1 MVNPTTVHKIK
12 PSLNDVV
19 YCANCGAAMA
29 HSALRYY
36 CPNAS
41 VDSGRTCPTKPV
53 YADHLRYKVIN
64 ELLNRLATDDAIQS
78 ITETIKETT
87 NANAHI
93 HRQTMEQAEASIAE
107 ANAKRPAFLQLVE
120 HGDKTYQDVA
130 ADIHELNRTT
140 AGLAF
145 ESVIAKNKLERL
157 AFLSDEQG
165 IRDAATSVD
174 TWLGGN
180 DPEETQELLDI
191 LIQKVKVGSEL
202 ALIVYHVPMPAAE
215 HPEGVTEDLVELY
228 PNMTT

>member
-12 PSLNDVV
+12 PSLNGMV
-19 YCANCGAAMA
+19 YCANCGAAMV
-29 HSALRYY
+29 HTGQRYY
-36 CPNAS
+36 CPNTS
-41 VDSGRTCPTKPV
+41 VDSGRNCPTKPV
-53 YADHLRYKVIN
+53 HADHLRHMVVN

-87 NANAHI
+87 NANADLQ
-93 HRQTMEQAEASIAE
+93 RQRMEQAEAAIAE

-120 HGDKTYQDVA
+120 DGDKTYQDVA
-130 ADIHELNRTT
+130 AEIDELDRTT

-145 ESVIAKNKLERL
+145 ESIVARNELEKIA
-157 AFLSDEQG
+157 FVSDEQG

-180 DPEETQELLDI
+180 NPDEAQELLD
-191 LIQKVKVGSEL
+191 LLVQKVTVGSES

-228 PNMTT
+228 PSMTA

>member
-12 PSLNDVV
+12 PSLNGMV
-19 YCANCGAAMA
+19 YCANCGAAMV
-29 HSALRYY
+29 HTGQRYY
-36 CPNAS
+36 CPNTS
-41 VDSGRTCPTKPV
+41 VDSGRNCPTKPV
-53 YADHLRYKVIN
+53 HADHLRYMVVN
-64 ELLNRLATDDAIQS
+64 ELLNRLSTDDAIQS

-87 NANAHI
+87 NANADLQ
-93 HRQTMEQAEASIAE
+93 RQRMEQAEAAIAE

-120 HGDKTYQDVA
+120 DGDKTYQDVA
-130 ADIHELNRTT
+130 AEIDELDRTT

-145 ESVIAKNKLERL
+145 ESIVARNELEKIA
-157 AFLSDEQG
+157 FVSDEKG

-180 DPEETQELLDI
+180 NPDEAQELLD
-191 LIQKVKVGSEL
+191 LLVQKVTVGSES

-228 PNMTT
+228 PSMTA

>member
-12 PSLNDVV
+12 PSLNGMV
-19 YCANCGAAMA
+19 YCANCGAAMV
-29 HSALRYY
+29 HTGQRYY
-36 CPNAS
+36 CPNTS
-41 VDSGRTCPTKPV
+41 VDSGRNCPTKPV
-53 YADHLRYKVIN
+53 HADHLRHMVVN

-87 NANAHI
+87 NANADLQ
-93 HRQTMEQAEASIAE
+93 RQRMEQAEAAIAK

-120 HGDKTYQDVA
+120 DGDKTYQDVA
-130 ADIHELNRTT
+130 AEIDELDRTT

-145 ESVIAKNKLERL
+145 ESIVARNELEKIA
-157 AFLSDEQG
+157 FVSDEQG

-180 DPEETQELLDI
+180 NPDEAQELLD
-191 LIQKVKVGSEL
+191 LLVQKVTVGSES

-228 PNMTT
+228 PSMTA

>member
-12 PSLNDVV
+12 PSLNGMV
-19 YCANCGAAMA
+19 YCANCGAAMV
-29 HSALRYY
+29 HTGQRYY
-36 CPNAS
+36 CPNTS
-41 VDSGRTCPTKPV
+41 VDSGRNCPTKPV
-53 YADHLRYKVIN
+53 HADHLRYMVVN

-87 NANAHI
+87 NANADLQ
-93 HRQTMEQAEASIAE
+93 RQRMEQAEAAIAE

-120 HGDKTYQDVA
+120 DGDKTYQDVA
-130 ADIHELNRTT
+130 AEIDELDRTT

-145 ESVIAKNKLERL
+145 ESIVARNELEKIA
-157 AFLSDEQG
+157 FVSDEQG

-180 DPEETQELLDI
+180 NPDEGQELLD
-191 LIQKVKVGSEL
+191 LLVQKVTVGSES

-228 PNMTT
+228 PSITA

>member
-12 PSLNDVV
+12 PSLNGMV
-19 YCANCGAAMA
+19 YCANCGAAMV
-29 HSALRYY
+29 HTGQRYY
-36 CPNAS
+36 CPNTS
-41 VDSGRTCPTKPV
+41 VDSGRNCPTKPV
-53 YADHLRYKVIN
+53 HADHLRHMVVN

-87 NANAHI
+87 NANADI
-93 HRQTMEQAEASIAE
+93 QRQRMEQAEAAIAE

-120 HGDKTYQDVA
+120 DGDKTYQDVA
-130 ADIHELNRTT
+130 AEIDELDRTT

-145 ESVIAKNKLERL
+145 ESIVARNELEKIA
-157 AFLSDEQG
+157 FVSDEQG

-180 DPEETQELLDI
+180 NPDEAQELLD
-191 LIQKVKVGSEL
+191 LLVQKVTVGSES

-228 PNMTT
+228 PSMTA

>member
-12 PSLNDVV
+12 PSLNGMV
-19 YCANCGAAMA
+19 YCANCGAAMV
-29 HSALRYY
+29 HTGQRYY
-36 CPNAS
+36 CPNTS
-41 VDSGRTCPTKPV
+41 VDSGRNCPTKPV
-53 YADHLRYKVIN
+53 HADHLRYMVVN

-87 NANAHI
+87 NANADLQ
-93 HRQTMEQAEASIAE
+93 RQRMEQAEAAIAE

-120 HGDKTYQDVA
+120 DGDKTYKNVA
-130 ADIHELNRTT
+130 AEIDELDRTT

-145 ESVIAKNKLERL
+145 ESIVARNELEKIA
-157 AFLSDEQG
+157 FVSDEQG

-180 DPEETQELLDI
+180 NPDEAQELLD
-191 LIQKVKVGSEL
+191 LLVQKVTVGSES

-228 PNMTT
+228 PSMTA

>member
-12 PSLNDVV
+12 PSLNGMV
-19 YCANCGAAMA
+19 YCANCGAAMV
-29 HSALRYY
+29 HTGQRYY
-36 CPNAS
+36 CPNTS
-41 VDSGRTCPTKPV
+41 VDSGRNCPTKPV
-53 YADHLRYKVIN
+53 YADHLRYMVVN

-87 NANAHI
+87 NANADLQ
-93 HRQTMEQAEASIAE
+93 RQRMEQAEAAIAE

-120 HGDKTYQDVA
+120 DGDKTYQDVA
-130 ADIHELNRTT
+130 AEIDELDRTT

-145 ESVIAKNKLERL
+145 ESIVARNELEKIA
-157 AFLSDEQG
+157 FVSDEQG

-180 DPEETQELLDI
+180 NPDEAQELLD
-191 LIQKVKVGSEL
+191 LLVQKVTVGSES

-228 PNMTT
+228 PSMTA

>member
-12 PSLNDVV
+12 PSLNGMV
-19 YCANCGAAMA
+19 YCANCGAAMV
-29 HSALRYY
+29 HTGQHYC

-41 VDSGRTCPTKPV
+41 VDSGRSCPTKPV
-53 YADHLRYKVIN
+53 LAELLRYTVVN

-87 NANAHI
+87 NANADI
-93 HRQTMEQAEASIAE
+93 QRQRMEQAEAAIAK

-130 ADIHELNRTT
+130 ADIDELNRTT

-145 ESVIAKNKLERL
+145 ESIVARNELEKIA
-157 AFLSDEQG
+157 FVSDDQG

-180 DPEETQELLDI
+180 NPEEAQELLD
-191 LIQKVKVGSEL
+191 LLVQKVTVGSES
-202 ALIVYHVPMPAAE
+202 ALIVYHMPMPAAG
-215 HPEGVTEDLVELY
+215 HPEGITEELVELY
-228 PNMTT
+228 PSTNA

>member
-12 PSLNDVV
+12 PSLNGMV
-19 YCANCGAAMA
+19 YCANCGAAMV
-29 HSALRYY
+29 HTGQRYY
-36 CPNAS
+36 CPNTS
-41 VDSGRTCPTKPV
+41 VDSGRNCPTKPV
-53 YADHLRYKVIN
+53 HADHLRYMVVN

-87 NANAHI
+87 NANADLQ
-93 HRQTMEQAEASIAE
+93 RQRMEQAEAAIAE

-120 HGDKTYQDVA
+120 YGDKTYQDVA
-130 ADIHELNRTT
+130 ADIDELDRTT

-145 ESVIAKNKLERL
+145 ESIVARNELEKIA
-157 AFLSDEQG
+157 FVSDEQG

-180 DPEETQELLDI
+180 NPDEAQELLD
-191 LIQKVKVGSEL
+191 LLVQKVTVGSES

-228 PNMTT
+228 PSITA

>member
-12 PSLNDVV
+12 PSLNGMV
-19 YCANCGAAMA
+19 YCANCGAAMV
-29 HSALRYY
+29 HTGQRYY
-36 CPNAS
+36 CPNTS
-41 VDSGRTCPTKPV
+41 VDSGRNCPTKPV
-53 YADHLRYKVIN
+53 HADHLRYMVVN

-87 NANAHI
+87 NANADLQ
-93 HRQTMEQAEASIAE
+93 RQRMEQAEAAIAE

-120 HGDKTYQDVA
+120 DGDKTYQDVA
-130 ADIHELNRTT
+130 ADIDELDRTT

-145 ESVIAKNKLERL
+145 ESIVARNELEKIA
-157 AFLSDEQG
+157 FVSDEQG

-180 DPEETQELLDI
+180 NPDEGQELLD
-191 LIQKVKVGSEL
+191 LLVQKVTVGSES

-228 PNMTT
+228 PSMTA